1 VGLAERRRW
10 RIWFSLD
17 RKALSTIVGM
27 YGPPHPED
35 LPVGLV
41 SQNRTSEVWEF
52 SHRGVMWWKNMLRN
66 TEWIL
71 GSHALNHL
79 DNDLV

>member
-1 VGLAERRRW
+1 MYIFGIEAEGALLLFRQVLAAGT
-10 RIWFSLD
+10 RIASFRVAARQQTS
-17 RKALSTIVGM
+17 S
-27 YGPPHPED
+27 
-35 LPVGLV
+35 
-41 SQNRTSEVWEF
+41 NRTSEVWEF